1 MAFKMKCTYEFV
13 VENDKCVVCYATPI
27 WVDKTTRSIQA
38 IATHVEAYT
47 NMPQKDFP
55 LGKRFKGVA
64 VRKAGDEINIQL
76 AKKIARKKAMRAAI
90 RAFGEYIRRCD
101 EVIGDYWSRISWAEL
116 AVDKKFFDIDYEIE
130 DLASDY
136 DSEEEEAAEDYDN
149 ELED

>member
-1 MAFKMKCTYEFV
+1 MKCTYEFV

-38 IATHVEAYT
+38 ITTHIEGYSH
-47 NMPQKDFP
+47 MPQKDYP
-55 LGKRFKGVA
+55 LGRRFKGVA
-64 VRKAGDEINIQL
+64 VRKAGDEINIEL

-116 AVDKKFFDIDYEIE
+116 AVDKKFFDVDYEIE

-136 DSEEEEAAEDYDN
+136 DSEIEEMAEDYDN

>member
-13 VENDKCVVCYATPI
+13 VENNNCVVCYATPI
-27 WVDKTTRSIQA
+27 WVDRTTRSIQA
-38 IATHVEAYT
+38 ITTHIEGYSH
-47 NMPQKDFP
+47 MPQKDYP

-64 VRKAGDEINIQL
+64 VRKAGDEINIEL

-116 AVDKKFFDIDYEIE
+116 AVDKKFFDVDYEIE
-130 DLASDY
+130 DLAIDY
-136 DSEEEEAAEDYDN
+136 DSEIEDMAENFDN